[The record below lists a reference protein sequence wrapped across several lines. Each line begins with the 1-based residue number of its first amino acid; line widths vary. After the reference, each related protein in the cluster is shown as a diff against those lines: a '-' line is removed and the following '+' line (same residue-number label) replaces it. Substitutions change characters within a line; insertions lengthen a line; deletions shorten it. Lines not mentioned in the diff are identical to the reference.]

1 MGNKLCSPIVKAARH
16 ITSKMADLKKV
27 FQQFAN
33 TGVEGEAAVLDKK
46 KVKRALKALG
56 VDASLNADEVLEKM
70 DANKDGTIDMEEWEK
85 FMTPQLKDAIQ
96 AKLGDSGLVAGFK
109 PLVDIARV
117 FDQLDTDKSGDLSRD
132 EIKHALEVLGLQ
144 DAYNLDDLLKG
155 MDENSDGVISI
166 DEFRTGLPKEVLQA
180 MSSKLTEKGLI
191 GGV

>member
-1 MGNKLCSPIVKAARH
+1 
-16 ITSKMADLKKV
+16 MADLKKV

-33 TGVEGEAAVLDKK
+33 TATEGEAAVLDKK

-56 VDASLNADEVLEKM
+56 VDGSLNADQILDQM

-144 DAYNLDDLLKG
+144 AQFDLDTLLNAMDTDANG
-155 MDENSDGVISI
+155 SISI
-166 DEFRTGLPKEVLQA
+166 EEFKNGLPKEVLQT
-180 MSSKLTEKGLI
+180 MSNKLNEKGLI
-191 GGV
+191 EGI

>member
-1 MGNKLCSPIVKAARH
+1 
-16 ITSKMADLKKV
+16 MADLKKV

-33 TGVEGEAAVLDKK
+33 TANEGEAAVLSSK

-56 VDASLNADEVLEKM
+56 VSNDLKADDILDKM
-70 DANKDGTIDMEEWEK
+70 DANKDGTIDLEEWEK
-85 FMTPQLKDAIQ
+85 HMTPELRAAIE
-96 AKLGDSGLVAGFK
+96 AKLCDSGLVAGFK
-109 PLVDIARV
+109 PLVDIAKV
-117 FDQLDTDKSGDLSRD
+117 FDQLDTDKSGDLSKD

-144 DAYNLDDLLKG
+144 NAYNLDDLLKG